1 MAQEVPVC
9 NVAILHDKFRNT
21 PEDRYIVDIALALDE
36 KHTTLS
42 IYTTDFGKGDILD
55 SALPLDKYIRKVG
68 TWIPSNI
75 CGAFK
80 SVFAAFRTIWL
91 TSKLLMDPPS
101 PEPSVVILDV
111 DPIAIL
117 LLSLL
122 SNYKTFYI
130 YNFPHLRCS
139 DHYDKSMCVAP
150 PLLTL
155 KSVRY
160 ADEIIVQTKCLQE
173 VFQRSFPETKEPLV
187 LTPSY
192 STGLWSADTIDV
204 RRIIPDLPTNY
215 KLFVAFGKFMERS
228 NFVLILEAIDKL
240 MISTDHNLQEEL
252 HVVIAGSYRNRSLDY
267 YNKLT
272 ETIKGKPFA
281 SKVSFLKQLPTVH
294 KKTLIQAA
302 TAVIHLVDND
312 LYPGPIIAAMSM
324 AKAIIS
330 IDCGFASTVLTHR
343 ISGIFIEQDA
353 TKLAT
358 VIKKIARSPML
369 QTFLG
374 NMARGKYLTDYSYKS
389 FSDHIFNWCTRST
402 PDHYISLSDD
412 E

>member
-1 MAQEVPVC
+1 MARELPVC

-21 PEDRYIVDIALALDE
+21 PEDRYMVDIALALDE
-36 KHTTLS
+36 KQTTLS
-42 IYTTDFGKGDILD
+42 IYTTDSGNGDILD
-55 SALPLDKYIRKVG
+55 STSPLDKYIRTVG
-68 TWIPSNI
+68 TWIPSNV

-80 SVFAAFRTIWL
+80 RMFAVFRSIWL
-91 TSKLLMDPPS
+91 TSKLLIDPPS
-101 PEPSVVILDV
+101 PEPSVVILDLE
-111 DPIAIL
+111 PIAIL

-122 SNYKTFYI
+122 SNYKTLYI
-130 YNFPHLRCS
+130 YHFPHLRCS
-139 DHYDKSMCVAP
+139 DHYDKSMCVVP

-155 KSVRY
+155 KSLRY
-160 ADEIIVQTKCLQE
+160 ADEIIVQTKCLRE
-173 VFQRSFPETKEPLV
+173 VFQRSFPDITEPLV

-192 STGLWSADTIDV
+192 STGLWNADTIDV

-228 NFVLILEAIDKL
+228 NFLLILEAIDKL
-240 MISTDHNLQEEL
+240 MISADNNLKEEL
-252 HVVIAGSYRNRSLDY
+252 HVVIAGSYRNRSPDY

-272 ETIKGKPFA
+272 ETTKGKPFA
-281 SKVSFLKQLPTVH
+281 SKISFLKQLPTVH

-312 LYPGPIIAAMSM
+312 LYPGPIVAAMSM

-358 VIKKIARSPML
+358 VIRKVAESPML
-369 QTFLG
+369 KTFLG
-374 NMARGKYLTDYSYKS
+374 NMARGKYLTDYSHKT
-389 FSDHIFNWCTRST
+389 FSDQIFSWCTRSI
-402 PDHYISLSDD
+402 PDHYRSEDD
-412 E
+412 